1 MLKKE
6 TIPDRLT
13 PKFSSDSKIDEWVRK
28 FLNLGLRRAFKL
40 QNMIH
45 RKRVPEEWESSSS
58 LSSLEAET
66 AADALVEA
74 LPVPAYTVLFEPT

>member
-1 MLKKE
+1 
-6 TIPDRLT
+6 
-13 PKFSSDSKIDEWVRK
+13 
-28 FLNLGLRRAFKL
+28 
-40 QNMIH
+40 MIH

-74 LPVPAYTVLFEPT
+74 LPVPAYTVLFDPT

>member
-1 MLKKE
+1 MVEHLKVQF
-6 TIPDRLT
+6 TY
-13 PKFSSDSKIDEWVRK
+13 WVGGLPV
-28 FLNLGLRRAFKL
+28 LNLGLRRAFKL